1 MVNRVVLVGRLTR
14 DPEIRNLSE
23 TTNVLNFSL
32 ALNRTF
38 SREEKTDFIECTAW
52 NKTAELMAQ
61 YLGKGSLIAVD
72 GRLQQDTYTDQQ
84 GNNRSQVVVVAD
96 TVQFLESRSKTAERV
111 NTNTDSNPTQN
122 TNNQTESSDDE
133 LPW

>member
-96 TVQFLESRSKTAERV
+96 TVQFLESRSKTTERV

-122 TNNQTESSDDE
+122 TNNQTDSSDDE